1 MSWFNVTDFWKTVV
15 YGLIAGAG
23 LPALFA
29 IGLSALS
36 RGPRVATAAVGGGTG
51 SDAESSDTVYGGS
64 IIGLIIAAICF
75 LVILAAIGWGIHYI
89 YVAGHPAPKK

>member
-1 MSWFNVTDFWKTVV
+1 MPWINLTDLWKTIV

-29 IGLSALS
+29 VGLYALS
-36 RGPRVATAAVGGGTG
+36 RGQRVATAGADGGGE
-51 SDAESSDTVYGGS
+51 ASDTVVGGS
-64 IIGLIIAAICF
+64 VIGMVVAAICF
-75 LVILAAIGWGIHYI
+75 LVILAAIGWGVHYI

>member
-36 RGPRVATAAVGGGTG
+36 RGPRVATAGGG
-51 SDAESSDTVYGGS
+51 DADASERVYGGS
-64 IIGLIIAAICF
+64 ILGLIIAVICF
-75 LVILAAIGWGIHYI
+75 AIILAAIGWGIHYI
-89 YVAGHPAPKK
+89 YVSGHPAKK

>member
-15 YGLIAGAG
+15 YGLVAGAG

-36 RGPRVATAAVGGGTG
+36 RGPRVATAGG
-51 SDAESSDTVYGGS
+51 DADTSDTVVGGS
-64 IIGLIIAAICF
+64 IIGMIVAAICF
-75 LVILAAIGWGIHYI
+75 LIILAAIGWGIHYI
-89 YVAGHPAPKK
+89 YVSGHPAKK

>member
-1 MSWFNVTDFWKTVV
+1 MPWINLTDLWKTVV

-29 IGLSALS
+29 VGLYALS
-36 RGPRVATAAVGGGTG
+36 RGSRVQTAGG
-51 SDAESSDTVYGGS
+51 ESDTSDVVYGGS
-64 IIGLIIAAICF
+64 VIGAIIAVIIALI
-75 LVILAAIGWGIHYI
+75 ILAAIGWAVHYI

>member
-29 IGLSALS
+29 VGLYALS
-36 RGPRVATAAVGGGTG
+36 RGPRVATAGADGTDG
-51 SDAESSDTVYGGS
+51 AETSDTIYGGS
-64 IIGLIIAAICF
+64 IIGLIIAFI
-75 LVILAAIGWGIHYI
+75 ILLIILSAIGWGIHYI

>member
-1 MSWFNVTDFWKTVV
+1 MPWINLTDLWKTIV

-29 IGLSALS
+29 VGLYALS
-36 RGPRVATAAVGGGTG
+36 RGPRMATAGPDGGE
-51 SDAESSDTVYGGS
+51 ASDTVVGGS
-64 IIGLIIAAICF
+64 IIGMIAAAICF
-75 LVILAAIGWGIHYI
+75 LIILAAIGWGVHYI

>member
-36 RGPRVATAAVGGGTG
+36 RGPRVATASGGSGAG
-51 SDAESSDTVYGGS
+51 SDADASDTVVGGS
-64 IIGLIIAAICF
+64 IVGMIVAAICF
-75 LVILAAIGWGIHYI
+75 LIILAAIGWGIHYI
-89 YVAGHPAPKK
+89 YVSGHPAKK

>member
-29 IGLSALS
+29 VGLYALS
-36 RGPRVATAAVGGGTG
+36 RGPRVATAGG
-51 SDAESSDTVYGGS
+51 DADTSDTVVGGS
-64 IIGLIIAAICF
+64 VIGMIVAAICF
-75 LVILAAIGWGIHYI
+75 LVILAAIGWGVHYI

>member
-1 MSWFNVTDFWKTVV
+1 MSWINLTDLWKTIV

-29 IGLSALS
+29 VGLYALS
-36 RGPRVATAAVGGGTG
+36 RGPRVATAGQEG
-51 SDAESSDTVYGGS
+51 AETSETVVGGS
-64 IIGLIIAAICF
+64 ITGIIVAAICF

-89 YVAGHPAPKK
+89 YVSGHPAPKK

>member
-1 MSWFNVTDFWKTVV
+1 MPWINLTDLWKTVV

-29 IGLSALS
+29 VGLYAMS
-36 RGPRVATAAVGGGTG
+36 RGPRLAAAGPEGT
-51 SDAESSDTVYGGS
+51 ESSDTVVGGS
-64 IIGLIIAAICF
+64 VIGIIVAAICF
-75 LVILAAIGWGIHYI
+75 LIILAAIGWGVHYI

>member
-1 MSWFNVTDFWKTVV
+1 MSWFNVTDFWKTIV

-36 RGPRVATAAVGGGTG
+36 RGPRVATAGGG
-51 SDAESSDTVYGGS
+51 SDAEASDTVYGGS

-75 LVILAAIGWGIHYI
+75 LIILSAIGWGIHYI
-89 YVAGHPAPKK
+89 YVSGHPAPKK

>member
-1 MSWFNVTDFWKTVV
+1 MPWINFTDLWKTIV

-29 IGLSALS
+29 VGLYALS
-36 RGPRVATAAVGGGTG
+36 RGSRLRTAGA
-51 SDAESSDTVYGGS
+51 DAEASDTVIGGS
-64 IIGLIIAAICF
+64 VIGMIAAAICF
-75 LVILAAIGWGIHYI
+75 LIILSAIGWGVHYI